1 MKKICKPGCAHK
13 LIGAN
18 IALGILVFIVAVY
31 FIISGEYANLETRK
45 STETLLN
52 AAAIGGLIYSV
63 AAWYLDL
70 LIHPQFSK
78 TDS

>member
-13 LIGAN
+13 LLGAN
-18 IALGILVFIVAVY
+18 IALGILVSIVAVY
-31 FIISGEYANLETRK
+31 FIISGEYANLEMRK
-45 STETLLN
+45 SAETLLN
-52 AAAIGGLIYSV
+52 TTAIGGLIYSV

>member
-13 LIGAN
+13 LLGAN
-18 IALGILVFIVAVY
+18 IELGILVFIVAVY
-31 FIISGEYANLETRK
+31 FIISGEYANPETRK
-45 STETLLN
+45 GTETLLN

-70 LIHPQFSK
+70 LIDPQFSK
-78 TDS
+78 TDL